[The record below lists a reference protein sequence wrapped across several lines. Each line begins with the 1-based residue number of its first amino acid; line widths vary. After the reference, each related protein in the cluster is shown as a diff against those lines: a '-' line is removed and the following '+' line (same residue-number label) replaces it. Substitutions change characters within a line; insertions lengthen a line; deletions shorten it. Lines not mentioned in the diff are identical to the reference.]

1 MMQEVEEKPSAAI
14 EEVVWRD
21 DSIRWEG
28 GLRVGGGDK
37 KKNEDDGSESDDDQE
52 FLIDPFADP
61 NPFEVFSFDFHLPA
75 NVSNDGD
82 GSKKM
87 QDTVSET
94 NSKKTISIQI
104 RGYKTD
110 AEEIWQSTGLTLW
123 RASDYL
129 CEYQVEQYKQLFSS
143 NKRVL
148 ELGAGLGLNGI
159 LAWKLMMQQEAKHDI
174 NISGDGSRN
183 QAGEART
190 GGEVCIT
197 DGDSDALVH
206 LRDNVERNR
215 PTSSSSI
222 NSHEETM
229 VFAKVHQLIWGK
241 ESSEKFLKTISDNT
255 KYDVLLASDIIYSPV
270 IVEPLW
276 ETVQTLLDTSGV
288 FVMAFARRKVPVSI
302 DLVLSASVEKGFGY
316 QLVKEDLDEGIWVY
330 EFRFD
335 RVNVE

>member
-1 MMQEVEEKPSAAI
+1 MMQEGEEKPSAAI

-28 GLRVGGGDK
+28 GLRVGGDDK
-37 KKNEDDGSESDDDQE
+37 KKTEDDESDDQE

-61 NPFEVFSFDFHLPA
+61 DPFEVFSFDFHLSPA
-75 NVSNDGD
+75 ATASNDGD

-87 QDTVSET
+87 QDTLSKT
-94 NSKKTISIQI
+94 NGKKTISIQI

-129 CEYQVEQYKQLFSS
+129 CEYQVEKYKQLFSS

-159 LAWKLMMQQEAKHDI
+159 LAWKLMMEQEANHDI
-174 NISGDGSRN
+174 SCDGSRN
-183 QAGEART
+183 KA
-190 GGEVCIT
+190 GEVCIT

-215 PTSSSSI
+215 PISSSSS
-222 NSHEETM
+222 NHHEETM

-241 ESSEKFLKTISDNT
+241 ESSEKFLETISNNT

-302 DLVLSASVEKGFGY
+302 DLVLSASVERGFGY

-335 RVNVE
+335 GC

>member
-28 GLRVGGGDK
+28 GLRVGGDDK
-37 KKNEDDGSESDDDQE
+37 KKTEDDGSESDESQE
-52 FLIDPFADP
+52 YLIDPFADP
-61 NPFEVFSFDFHLPA
+61 DPFEVFSFDFHLSPA
-75 NVSNDGD
+75 TASNDGD

-129 CEYQVEQYKQLFSS
+129 CEYQVEQCKQLFSS

-159 LAWKLMMQQEAKHDI
+159 LAWKLMMQ
-174 NISGDGSRN
+174 SGDGSRN
-183 QAGEART
+183 QAGE
-190 GGEVCIT
+190 VIIT

-215 PTSSSSI
+215 PTSSSSS
-222 NSHEETM
+222 NTHEEKM
-229 VFAKVHQLIWGK
+229 FFAKVHQLIWGK
-241 ESSEKFLKTISDNT
+241 ESSEKFLKTISDNK

-316 QLVKEDLDEGIWVY
+316 RLVKEDLDDEGIWVY

-335 RVNVE
+335 RC

>member
-1 MMQEVEEKPSAAI
+1 MLQEGEEKPLAAI

-37 KKNEDDGSESDDDQE
+37 KKTDDDGSESDGSQE
-52 FLIDPFADP
+52 YLIDPFADP
-61 NPFEVFSFDFHLPA
+61 DPFEVFSFDFHLPPA
-75 NVSNDGD
+75 TASNDGD
-82 GSKKM
+82 GSKRM

-159 LAWKLMMQQEAKHDI
+159 LAWKLMMQQEANHDI
-174 NISGDGSRN
+174 SESVDGSRKRN
-183 QAGEART
+183 QAGE
-190 GGEVCIT
+190 VVIT

-215 PTSSSSI
+215 PTSSSSS
-222 NSHEETM
+222 NHREEKM
-229 VFAKVHQLIWGK
+229 VLAKVHQLIWGK

-316 QLVKEDLDEGIWVY
+316 QLVKEDLDDEGIWVY

-335 RVNVE
+335 RC